1 MDYFNLSRNWDKWRA
16 VVNTVMNIKWRG
28 TVRLKVLGFICG
40 VAEVFDLLGC
50 FTASV
55 GSLLLTFRNM
65 EQNFHFLNTR
75 R

>member
-1 MDYFNLSRNWDKWRA
+1 VAGCCEHGNELWGP
-16 VVNTVMNIKWRG
+16 IKCRG
-28 TVRLKVLGFICG
+28 TVRLQVLGFICG

-75 R
+75 K